1 MVLEHAPALDSF
13 GAFAKPAP
21 FAGLPRRAAG
31 VVTMHMGGAGGTRRA
46 RTTPRQWQ
54 TRDPT
59 ETVRTFGHNFVVGVT
74 IRTAF
79 PTRTPGTERPQLLI
93 ASPLGQ
99 NARASTQAR
108 AVAAQQCVQI
118 VPPDMVA
125 PRVEGG
131 VPGCTR
137 PARWAERGA
146 GTLCYDGC
154 VRVRVG
160 ARVGWDGAQ

>member
-1 MVLEHAPALDSF
+1 LIGGGENHQGIQLSTCSPMVLEHAPALDSF

-54 TRDPT
+54 TRDP
-59 ETVRTFGHNFVVGVT
+59 
-74 IRTAF
+74 
-79 PTRTPGTERPQLLI
+79 RTPGTERPPLLECV
-93 ASPLGQ
+93 PLGQ